1 MGGLTMK
8 LYEQLKLI
16 NKNTSV
22 VVKCSYE
29 RRTEFYSGR
38 VEVEEYSKILHD
50 GKLCDM
56 DFVKFLDAMYDEVDE
71 IRPNGRQILIKCHH
85 EWKIGE

>member
-1 MGGLTMK
+1 MK

-38 VEVEEYSKILHD
+38 VEVEEYSKILHN
-50 GKLCDM
+50 GELKDM
-56 DFVKFLDAMYDEVDE
+56 DFAKFLDAMYDEVDE
-71 IRPNGRQILIKCHH
+71 IFPKGRQLYIKCHH
-85 EWKIGE
+85 EWIKGE

>member
-1 MGGLTMK
+1 MK

-16 NKNTSV
+16 NKNTSI

-29 RRTEFYSGR
+29 GVYSGR

-85 EWKIGE
+85 EWVKGE